1 MSLLSKAEIQKG
13 ISDLDGWE
21 YVDGSIKKTFSFDTY
36 MDSINFINKLA
47 EKAEEENHHPDL
59 SFGWGYCKIKIF
71 THAIKGLAESDFILA
86 AKIDKII

>member
-36 MDSINFINKLA
+36 MDSKYNIHL
-47 EKAEEENHHPDL
+47 
-59 SFGWGYCKIKIF
+59 
-71 THAIKGLAESDFILA
+71 T
-86 AKIDKII
+86 